1 MWDRELFYVLNCV
14 QFLLR
19 EEGLIISPPSFYSRM
34 RNVPIRKTG
43 VFEALAWES
52 YKGVTVLWIYF
63 VWKYVQQ
70 QDNNTVSHLEI
81 SI

>member
-1 MWDRELFYVLNCV
+1 M
-14 QFLLR
+14 
-19 EEGLIISPPSFYSRM
+19 
-34 RNVPIRKTG
+34 
-43 VFEALAWES
+43 AWES